1 MNQSREALILDQK
14 AILARVVEEEER
26 DNIRD

>member
-1 MNQSREALILDQK
+1 MNQSREELILDQK